1 MRRQTP
7 HLLGLLDIGT
17 SKTVCAIVTAVR
29 KGPCAEVEVLGVG
42 QQPSRGLKAGVV
54 IELDAAEQC
63 VRAAVSDAERA
74 AGAELR
80 QVLLAV
86 ACGRLR
92 STTFAADAK
101 LGGRAV
107 SEVDIERLMSA
118 GRSYVERDGRA
129 LLHMNCLGYRLDGAG
144 GIAEP
149 RGLAGKALSA
159 DLHAVTADDAPLRN
173 LVHVAER
180 AYLSVTG
187 LVPAPY
193 ASSLAVTTA
202 DERRAGALAL
212 DFGAGT
218 TALTLFVNG
227 HLIACEVIPVGGN
240 HLTFDIARAFDTS
253 RAEAERIK
261 ALYGT
266 LQGAGADAD
275 GAVSVGVA
283 GADVPRLQQETMDK
297 VCEVTKSRVTGLLGQ
312 VAERIERT
320 GVGLSA
326 IERIVVTGGAGQLT
340 GLSEF
345 AGALLRKPVRVG
357 QPQESYGW
365 PASACS
371 PALSTVLGLRQ
382 VAFDPTV
389 GVRRSE
395 RNFQAGGYLRSVGR
409 WLQASF

>member
-1 MRRQTP
+1 MVAARRR
-7 HLLGLLDIGT
+7 LSG
-17 SKTVCAIVTAVR
+17 
-29 KGPCAEVEVLGVG
+29 EVEVLGVG

-107 SEVDIERLMSA
+107 SEADIERLMAA

-193 ASSLAVTTA
+193 PSRPAV
-202 DERRAGALAL
+202 
-212 DFGAGT
+212 
-218 TALTLFVNG
+218 
-227 HLIACEVIPVGGN
+227 
-240 HLTFDIARAFDTS
+240 
-253 RAEAERIK
+253 
-261 ALYGT
+261 
-266 LQGAGADAD
+266 Q
-275 GAVSVGVA
+275 
-283 GADVPRLQQETMDK
+283 
-297 VCEVTKSRVTGLLGQ
+297 
-312 VAERIERT
+312 
-320 GVGLSA
+320 
-326 IERIVVTGGAGQLT
+326 
-340 GLSEF
+340 
-345 AGALLRKPVRVG
+345 
-357 QPQESYGW
+357 
-365 PASACS
+365 
-371 PALSTVLGLRQ
+371 
-382 VAFDPTV
+382 
-389 GVRRSE
+389 
-395 RNFQAGGYLRSVGR
+395 
-409 WLQASF
+409 